1 MTIQSRFWVDSG
13 DMYLISRAQAV
24 LTRSPKKWWGADLP
38 ALTDSNRPPPT
49 AFQIFY
55 SQGAGIGRAHIILTR
70 FQRRSTPTRPIIVC
84 AACWRTALL
93 YAAHGA
99 PSRESRPCRAFAD
112 HGA

>member
-55 SQGAGIGRAHIILTR
+55 SQGAGIGRAHNFDQVSAPINPHTPHYSV
-70 FQRRSTPTRPIIVC
+70 RSVLENRSPLCGSR
-84 AACWRTALL
+84 
-93 YAAHGA
+93 GA
-99 PSRESRPCRAFAD
+99 NT
-112 HGA
+112 